1 MITSYKRF
9 SQQPN
14 WFKNHLQK
22 PSFYGYIL
30 SIGIL
35 LGSASSLHRSY
46 QDSWALENLI
56 PQILLVILFFSI
68 YVVNEKR
75 LVYIV
80 ISVCLFIFSFK
91 ALPGFKYINPYG
103 SAIDQSVHWANIQA
117 MLNSGIPENGNVY
130 SDEPGIYILLIALNL
145 LGNVSTSSL
154 LRFGPALLLSLSPF
168 FIYIIGKS
176 ISKSDDQLRFI
187 VISCVFIT
195 DPYFLVLQGSTF
207 GTFLFTIFVAIFFN
221 RNKKYQSSFNIS
233 WTILLIIVLC
243 SLTMTHAITSLITGV
258 ILLVIWGFQT
268 FYNEVLNISQN
279 ERRKAVYLTA
289 NLGILS
295 LVITL
300 SWWVYKANLVINV
313 VVEKTVQLLVNFLNP
328 IRPPIPPNFFSLSSG
343 EQMIILSLYHL
354 DFILVIL
361 LSVIGFLLFLRSF
374 SNRASEL
381 RKLLIPLSMQI
392 IFISVLFFQL
402 VFKIGQIEYS
412 RFISYLLIFSPIF
425 IGETLL
431 GFETFLKRR
440 YLTNKIWKSILSVSL
455 MSLIIVAFIQ
465 AFPYQPIVPKRAII
479 NDSES
484 QPVVYLHTVL
494 SNNQISML
502 QFVKNHLLPG
512 VKIGADIVTFNSAI
526 GFWGIEQTQIIHLQR
541 ALPTQPIQNGKW
553 AIFLYHRPGPAGPLF
568 EQLEYRNLAII
579 PLLNLPTNWSV
590 LYDNG
595 GSFVISR

>member
-1 MITSYKRF
+1 MFYERF
-9 SQQPN
+9 TQQGN
-14 WFKNHLQK
+14 SHNYYLQK
-22 PSFYGYIL
+22 LSLCGYIL

-46 QDSWALENLI
+46 QDSWVLENLL

-68 YVVNEKR
+68 YVVNENR
-75 LVYIV
+75 LLYIV
-80 ISVCLFIFSFK
+80 ISVCLFIFSVR

-103 SAIDQSVHWANIQA
+103 SAIDQSVHWANIQE
-117 MLNSGIPENGNVY
+117 MSNFGIPEHGNVY

-145 LGNVSTSSL
+145 LGNVTTSSL
-154 LRFGPALLLSLSPF
+154 LRFGPAFFLSLSPF

-176 ISKSDDQLRFI
+176 ISKSNDQLRFI
-187 VISCVFIT
+187 VISCVFII

-207 GTFLFTIFVAIFFN
+207 GTFLFTILVALISN
-221 RNKKYQSSFNIS
+221 RNKKYQSSCNTS
-233 WTILLIIVLC
+233 WTILLIIGLY
-243 SLTMTHAITSLITGV
+243 SLTITHAITSFITGV
-258 ILLVIWGFQT
+258 VLLVIWGFHT
-268 FYNEVLNISQN
+268 FYNKVFNISQN
-279 ERRKAVYLTA
+279 ERHKGVYLTA

-300 SWWVYKANLVINV
+300 SWWIYKANLIINI
-313 VVEKTVQLLVNFLNP
+313 VVEKSAQLLVNFLNP
-328 IRPPIPPNFFSLSSG
+328 IRPPIPPNFFSLNSG
-343 EQMIILSLYHL
+343 EQMVILSLYHL

-361 LSVIGFLLFLRSF
+361 LSVIGFLILLGSS
-374 SNRASEL
+374 SNRASKL
-381 RKLLIPLSMQI
+381 RKLFIPLTMQI
-392 IFISVLFFQL
+392 IFISILFFQL

-412 RFISYLLIFSPIF
+412 RFISYILIFSPIF
-425 IGETLL
+425 IGETLSV
-431 GFETFLKRR
+431 FEAFLKHHH
-440 YLTNKIWKSILSVSL
+440 LTNKIRKFILSASF

-484 QPVVYLHTVL
+484 QPIVYLHTVL

-502 QFVKNHLLPG
+502 QFVKNHLPPD

-541 ALPTQPIQNGKW
+541 ALPTEPIQNGKW
-553 AIFLYHRPGPAGPLF
+553 NIFLYHRPGAAGPLF
-568 EQLEYRNLAII
+568 EQLEYRNLAVN
-579 PLLNLPTNWSV
+579 PFLSLPTNWSV
-590 LYDNG
+590 PYDNG